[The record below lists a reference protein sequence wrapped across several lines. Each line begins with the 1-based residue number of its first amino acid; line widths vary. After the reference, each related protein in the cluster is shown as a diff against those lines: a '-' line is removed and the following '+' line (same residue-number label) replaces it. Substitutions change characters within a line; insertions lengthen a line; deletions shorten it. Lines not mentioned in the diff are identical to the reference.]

1 MAKSLA
7 TKKTLLA
14 VFHNHPPL
22 NQWKRRLLPLFLT
35 LLLCGLNSLPFQ
47 IAQAT
52 PALQPDRIKVSPK
65 VPQALQQQDTVP
77 VIVSLV
83 DPVAITAASSL
94 RVQQVQQVSNAVL
107 SRVSAVDF
115 RPYRRFSHV
124 PAIAGQANARAI
136 AALEAN
142 PQVAFIQIDEAVQAH
157 LAQSVPAIGA
167 DVVHNNYNL
176 TGQNVRVAVLDTG
189 IDTDHPDLADSLIA
203 QHCFSLGATMT
214 GDCLPGRTKESTSAE
229 DENGHGS
236 NVSGIITSNG
246 VVSSIGFAPSAQIVA
261 IRVLDAQGLG
271 FVSDWISGLDWIIA
285 NQSTLHVKIINMS
298 LGTFTLFA
306 GNCDAE
312 QPFTSNA
319 LAQIHNLGITVFA
332 SSGNQGATTTIAS
345 PACNSNM
352 VAVGATY
359 DSNVG
364 RQPPNP
370 YANYQAFIN
379 PSWPACFNLTT
390 SLQTITCFTNS
401 GSALDIIAPG
411 APITSDYLNGGLAMF
426 YGTSQASPTAAG
438 VAALMLQAAPNL
450 TPNQIEATLKS
461 TGTLITDTRN
471 GLQFPLI
478 NALAAVQAFTPQ
490 PPTLLSPGDSST
502 VANSFPTFMWN
513 TSTYATKYEMRLE
526 QHDPPTVLVF
536 SGNAT
541 SFRPTKPLIVGT
553 YYWQVRAL
561 NGLLASPWSTPA
573 QAVIIESSS
582 GAMPL
587 RNYFTTSKPTL
598 TWNRIT
604 DAIRYE
610 VQVADNNL
618 FSGAT
623 TQNAGNNLAITWP
636 IALTDGVYY
645 WRVRACK
652 TAAPSSCSLWSA
664 YDSFVVDVP

>member
-1 MAKSLA
+1 M
-7 TKKTLLA
+7 
-14 VFHNHPPL
+14 VFHNHLPH
-22 NQWKRRLLPLFLT
+22 NQWKRRLLPFFLT
-35 LLLCGLNSLPFQ
+35 LVLCGLNSLPFQ

-52 PALQPDRIKVSPK
+52 PVLQPDRIKVSSK
-65 VPQALQQQDTVP
+65 VLQALQQQDAIP

-107 SRVSAVDF
+107 SRVSALDF

-142 PQVAFIQIDEAVQAH
+142 PQVTFIQIDEAVQAH

-167 DVVHNNYNL
+167 DVVHNTYNL
-176 TGQNVRVAVLDTG
+176 TGKNMRVAVLDTG

-246 VVSSIGFAPSAQIVA
+246 VVSSVGFAPGAKIVA
-261 IRVLDAQGLG
+261 IRVLDSHGSG
-271 FVSDWISGLDWIIA
+271 WVSDWVAGLDWIIA
-285 NQSTLHVKIINMS
+285 NQPALQIKIINMS
-298 LGTFTLFA
+298 LGTNALYA
-306 GNCDAE
+306 GNCDASW
-312 QPFTSNA
+312 PDTANV

-332 SSGNQGATTTIAS
+332 SSGNQGSSTMIAS
-345 PACNSNM
+345 PACNSNV

-359 DSNVG
+359 DSDVG
-364 RQPPNP
+364 RQPSSGT
-370 YANYQAFIN
+370 YQTFFN
-379 PSWPACFNLTT
+379 SSWPACFDFPT

-401 GSALDIIAPG
+401 DSALDILAPG
-411 APITSDYLNGGLAMF
+411 APITSDFLYGVQSTF
-426 YGTSQASPTAAG
+426 WGTSQASPTAAG

-450 TPNQIEATLKS
+450 TPNQVEATLKS
-461 TGTLITDTRN
+461 TGTLITDIRN

-478 NALAAVQAFTPQ
+478 NALSAVKAYAPQ
-490 PPTLLSPGDSST
+490 TPTLLSPSASASTTDSR
-502 VANSFPTFMWN
+502 PTFTW
-513 TSTYATKYEMRLE
+513 TAIPLATKYEMRLE
-526 QHDPPTVLVF
+526 QHNPPTVVVVSANITSYRPPTPLV
-536 SGNAT
+536 A
-541 SFRPTKPLIVGT
+541 GT

-561 NGLLASPWSTPA
+561 NGLLDSPWSTPA
-573 QAVIIESSS
+573 RTLVVTA
-582 GAMPL
+582 GAAPQ
-587 RNYFTTSKPTL
+587 RNYFTTSTPTL

-618 FSGAT
+618 FTDAT
-623 TQNAGNNLAITWP
+623 IQNADNTLAITWP
-636 IALTDGVYY
+636 IPLTDGVYY

-652 TAAPSSCSLWSA
+652 TASPSSCSLWSA